1 MAIPVITGFST
12 LKLKTSPRVIIL
24 GLPSWPIE
32 VIRAAG
38 DGYIGRVIRFLPPSR
53 RFRIMLVLPRV
64 RTTTSFECKVIEF
77 YSAEGTVGNPSDAIA
92 PPSTGITAPF
102 TKSDASEAR
111 KTAMPKRSSLLPARP
126 IGMRFF
132 IFS

>member
-1 MAIPVITGFST
+1 M
-12 LKLKTSPRVIIL
+12 LKISPGVIIL
-24 GLPSWPIE
+24 GLPSGSIV

-38 DGYIGRVIRFLPPSR
+38 GGYIGRVIRFLPAR
-53 RFRIMLVLPRV
+53 RRLWIMLVLPRV
-64 RTTTSFECKVIEF
+64 KTTTGFEF

-111 KTAMPKRSSLLPARP
+111 KTAIPKRSSLLPARP

-132 IFS
+132 IAS